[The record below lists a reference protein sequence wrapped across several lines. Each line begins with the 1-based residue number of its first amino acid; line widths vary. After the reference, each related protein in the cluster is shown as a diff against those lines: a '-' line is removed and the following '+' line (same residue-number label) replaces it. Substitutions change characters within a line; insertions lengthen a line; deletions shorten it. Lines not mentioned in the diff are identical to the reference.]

1 MSSYAAS
8 TAGRSVETLQ
18 RERTEALR
26 WAQRSSGSWT
36 VRNDLRDESGAAL
49 RHNILLCAFRGSAL
63 DAPRQ
68 VTFTI

>member
-36 VRNDLRDESGAAL
+36 VRNDLRDESTL